1 MNSRGEGILAVQEE
15 RARIGGVEVARKTVI
30 AATDEGVVAVQ
41 VDTVEQVGGH
51 RPALQGGRP
60 MLAGGPRYPIP
71 NPAVSY
77 EEERGCTD
85 YCCLACDSEY
95 KWYNLRGKG
104 CFWLIVLLL
113 FYLVVGTILL
123 PFLIIYLLCLCIC
136 YPLGCCKDDND
147 VDRPIFRS

>member
-1 MNSRGEGILAVQEE
+1 MPLAKSFRFCFNQFSIQSILATFGPLSHFVVSSLTKLMYCSVLF
-15 RARIGGVEVARKTVI
+15 AKSNVACNVAIFTFATSLLYNQWTKLRKYRNVI
-30 AATDEGVVAVQ
+30 EPFHCCIYS
-41 VDTVEQVGGH
+41 GH

-104 CFWLIVLLL
+104 E
-113 FYLVVGTILL
+113 
-123 PFLIIYLLCLCIC
+123 
-136 YPLGCCKDDND
+136 ND
-147 VDRPIFRS
+147 LS

>member
-1 MNSRGEGILAVQEE
+1 MDKAKKKYRN
-15 RARIGGVEVARKTVI
+15 VI
-30 AATDEGVVAVQ
+30 EPFHCCIYS
-41 VDTVEQVGGH
+41 GH

-104 CFWLIVLLL
+104 ENNL
-113 FYLVVGTILL
+113 
-123 PFLIIYLLCLCIC
+123 
-136 YPLGCCKDDND
+136 
-147 VDRPIFRS
+147 S